1 MQDRSCM
8 CRIDPAHTIWF
19 AVTVRV
25 RVRVRVRVNV
35 RARVSGS
42 ILYVQDRSCTYN
54 LVCRYGY
61 RQG

>member
-1 MQDRSCM
+1 MYISLYNVYFVIHMQDRSCM

-42 ILYVQDRSCTYN
+42 IL
-54 LVCRYGY
+54 
-61 RQG
+61 